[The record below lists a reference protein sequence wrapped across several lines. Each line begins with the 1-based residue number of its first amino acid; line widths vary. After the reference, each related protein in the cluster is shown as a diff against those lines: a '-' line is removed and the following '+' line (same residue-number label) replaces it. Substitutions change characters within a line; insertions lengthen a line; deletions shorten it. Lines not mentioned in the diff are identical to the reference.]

1 MTDQQSHENKT
12 MKKSLAAQ
20 RRIRPSMRKESIHPF
35 DYNHFILPYSC
46 EECSHFA
53 SETQSCTLGLNA
65 LNHLAS
71 TQKKTYELSGQ
82 MALCR
87 FQEID

>member
-1 MTDQQSHENKT
+1 MIDEQSRENKIL
-12 MKKSLAAQ
+12 KKSSKSQ
-20 RRIRPSMRKESIHPF
+20 QRIRPSMRKESIHPF
-35 DYNHFILPYSC
+35 DYNHFILPYAC
-46 EECSHFA
+46 EDCSHFA
-53 SETQSCTLGLNA
+53 SENQSCTLGLNA

-71 TQKKTYELSGQ
+71 AQKKTYELSGQ